1 MCEEQLSIVLADT
14 LRRPPLNFEEPMLRI
29 YTAQIGR
36 YHGANALDITIKSAP
51 PEGRPFAPDRW
62 DMVLGA
68 KRGRV
73 SADAYR
79 DYYLKLMRTS
89 YRQHPQAW
97 TVLLARNEV
106 TLLCY
111 CTAATPF
118 CHRHILARDI
128 RPVLGARYCGER

>member
-1 MCEEQLSIVLADT
+1 
-14 LRRPPLNFEEPMLRI
+14 MLRV
-29 YTAQIGR
+29 YTAQIGK
-36 YHGANALDITIKSAP
+36 YHGADALDVTIKSAP

-79 DYYLKLMRTS
+79 TYYLDLMRTS
-89 YRQHPQAW
+89 YQRHRQAW
-97 TVLLARNEV
+97 ATLLARDEV

-111 CTAATPF
+111 CPASTTF
-118 CHRHILARDI
+118 CHRHILAR
-128 RPVLGARYCGER
+128 